1 MSEEK
6 IQNYLDQQVK
16 SISVLKNSYKTLIE
30 IYNIIKN
37 ARDKNTQIF
46 VMGNGGSA
54 SDSMHLSTELLG
66 RFKNNRK
73 SLRSMSLA
81 ADSSS
86 ITCISNDFGYEN
98 LFSRQLEG
106 LANKNDIL
114 ISLTTSG
121 NSKNVINAIKK
132 AKKLNLKTI
141 LMSGNS
147 GGKCVGLTDLELIVP
162 STLTARIQEMH
173 MLIGHTLCELI
184 EEHLNLN

>member
-1 MSEEK
+1 MLIKKNFNQHLDVQKKTLKILEKKIYLASE
-6 IQNYLDQQVK
+6 L
-16 SISVLKNSYKTLIE
+16 ISNCLKNNGL
-30 IYNIIKN
+30 
-37 ARDKNTQIF
+37 
-46 VMGNGGSA
+46 VMWCGNGGSA

-106 LANKNDIL
+106 LANKNDVL

-132 AKKLNLKTI
+132 AKKLSLKTI

-162 STLTARIQEMH
+162 STSTARIQEMH

>member
-1 MSEEK
+1 MIIKKNFTEHLEVQKNTIETLENKIFKASEM
-6 IQNYLDQQVK
+6 IADC
-16 SISVLKNSYKTLIE
+16 LKNKGL
-30 IYNIIKN
+30 
-37 ARDKNTQIF
+37 
-46 VMGNGGSA
+46 VVWCGNGGRA

-162 STLTARIQEMH
+162 STSTARIQEMH

>member
-1 MSEEK
+1 MIIKKNFTEHLEVQKNTIETLENKIFKASEM
-6 IQNYLDQQVK
+6 IADC
-16 SISVLKNSYKTLIE
+16 LKNKGL
-30 IYNIIKN
+30 
-37 ARDKNTQIF
+37 
-46 VMGNGGSA
+46 VVWCGNGGSA

-81 ADSSS
+81 GDSSS

-147 GGKCVGLTDLELIVP
+147 GGKCFGLTDLELIIP
-162 STLTARIQEMH
+162 STSTARIQEMH